1 MKPILEIQGV
11 GKQYKIGGAASTK
24 SFRDQIVNT
33 VRGQKQ
39 EKKDSFWAL
48 KDISFDVYAGESIG
62 IIGRNGAGKSTL
74 LKILSKITPPT
85 EGQIIAR
92 GRVASLLEV
101 GTGFH
106 SELTGREN
114 IYLNGSILGLSRAE
128 IDRQFDTIV
137 DFSGVET
144 FLETPLKH
152 YSSGMSLRLAFAVA
166 AHLEPEIL
174 VIDEVLAVGD
184 AAFQKKC
191 IGKMNEV
198 SKSGR
203 TVLFV
208 SHNMGSVIQ
217 LCPKSV
223 LLNKGHIEKIGPSTE
238 IIEHYFQ
245 TIKANTKM
253 VEQNDIVENFELVDV
268 EEGFEGRKFVFE
280 LSINNNSSDDYTTD
294 IIVKY
299 QGQKIIFSSM
309 EFFGFVTIPPGK
321 HKIKSTI
328 GPVNLLIGEYQFDLL
343 VNVPRVK
350 RLVHLTDVI
359 SYEVDYLHME
369 NKSHG
374 KLPVHSFGYMG
385 AKQSW
390 KILD

>member
-1 MKPILEIQGV
+1 MKPILEIQGI
-11 GKQYKIGGAASTK
+11 GKQYKIGGAASTQ
-24 SFRDQIVNT
+24 SLRDQIVSSFKGN
-33 VRGQKQ
+33 KN
-39 EKKDSFWAL
+39 EKKDNFWAL
-48 KDISFDVYAGESIG
+48 RDISFDVFAGESIG

-74 LKILSKITPPT
+74 LKILSKITPPS

-114 IYLNGSILGLSRAE
+114 IYLNGSILGLSRVE
-128 IDRQFDTIV
+128 IDRQFDAIV

-223 LLNKGHIEKIGPSTE
+223 LLNNGRIEKIGTSTE
-238 IIEHYFQ
+238 IIEHYFH
-245 TIKANTKM
+245 TMKDNTKM
-253 VEQNDIVENFELVDV
+253 LEKNEIVENFELVDV
-268 EEGFEGRKFVFE
+268 EEGFNGRKFIFE
-280 LSINNNSSDDYTTD
+280 ITINNTSSDSYTSD
-294 IIVKY
+294 IIIKY
-299 QGQKIIFSSM
+299 QGQKIVFASM
-309 EFFGFVTIPPGK
+309 EFFGFKTIPTGR
-321 HKIKSTI
+321 HKIKACI
-328 GPVNLLIGEYQFDLL
+328 GPVNLFIGEYQFDLL

-359 SYEVDYLHME
+359 SYEVEYLHME

-374 KLPVHSFGYMG
+374 KLPVHTFGYMS
-385 AKQSW
+385 AEQSW
-390 KILD
+390 ELLD